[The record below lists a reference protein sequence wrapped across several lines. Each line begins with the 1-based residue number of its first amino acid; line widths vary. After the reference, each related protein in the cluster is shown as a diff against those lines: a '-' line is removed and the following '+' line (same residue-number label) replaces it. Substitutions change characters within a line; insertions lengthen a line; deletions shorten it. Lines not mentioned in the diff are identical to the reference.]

1 VLASGIAGDLVAQA
15 GAANVG
21 AAFERII
28 SVASSEA
35 EG

>member
-1 VLASGIAGDLVAQA
+1 VLAKGIAAELVADA

-28 SVASSEA
+28 ATDPGKA
-35 EG
+35 AA